1 MNAVLAPVPVAPPAA
16 LRDVVGRFAASQAA
30 SVVATAVDV
39 AVGVAAVSLGGL
51 SAGFATLLGASVGA
65 VLLFALARWAVF
77 GASAAPLARQAG
89 AFALVAGSSIV
100 LNTVVVAGL
109 LALAPL
115 PFAAA
120 RGCAAVG
127 VAALHN
133 FPLHQWVVFAR

>member
-1 MNAVLAPVPVAPPAA
+1 M
-16 LRDVVGRFAASQAA
+16 ASQAA
-30 SVVATAVDV
+30 SVAATAVDV
-39 AVGVAAVSLGGL
+39 AVGVGAVSLVGMSPGL
-51 SAGFATLLGASVGA
+51 ATLVGASVGA
-65 VLLFALARWAVF
+65 VVLFALGRWVVY
-77 GASAAPLARQAG
+77 GAAAAPLARQAG

-100 LNTVVVAGL
+100 LNAVVVTGL
-109 LALAPL
+109 LALVPL